1 MRTRRCSVVFVV
13 LVALALLAGAPAAL
27 AFPVIDAG
35 PGLQPLGFMQSSAE
49 NAATNDSYGSSI
61 AYSGGV
67 MVVGAPTREMWSG
80 AAYIT
85 THSGELI
92 LQQTLT
98 AEGVATM
105 NMFGVSV
112 DVSGDTVVISAPG
125 RTVGANEG
133 QGAVFVYGP
142 SGGSWVLQATV
153 TAGDGAAGD
162 FFGTAVALQGDTLVV
177 GTGERDLDGA
187 ENAGTVYVFTRS
199 GGVWT
204 QSAELTAPHPEKDA
218 WFGGAVSLD
227 GDTLGVGA
235 AGENGYDGA
244 AYVFTGSGASWSQQA
259 RMTTPV
265 ATDGEFGGTVAVDG
279 DTLLVGS
286 AFKGSNGAFV
296 FTRTGSAWDAGAE
309 LTAPGVAV
317 KDGFGS
323 SVAVSGD
330 VAVVGAAEQQVG
342 GVDNV
347 GGVYTFTR
355 QSGVWGSPTRIATPN
370 AGDDGLFGAAV
381 DLEDNSL
388 AVGAPGESLAGLPFC
403 GDAYLGVPTVG
414 PSIQKAG
421 GGPGWHRQPVTLTFS
436 ATPSDL
442 GAPVAA
448 TQYWLDGVSH
458 MWTDAP
464 SLDVTAQGVTR
475 VSYRAVDVNGTPG
488 AEGTIA
494 VRIDSE
500 RPRVQASATS
510 IRSGHPTRLA
520 YSISDAVPGC
530 GHARL
535 RLKIL
540 DARGRLVRR
549 ASSLPVTTNA
559 RHTIHVRTGS
569 LAPGTYRVEWRAVDS
584 AGNSQKGVTVTTL
597 RVR

>member
-1 MRTRRCSVVFVV
+1 MRTRRCSAVFVV

-49 NAATNDSYGSSI
+49 NAAMGDGYGWSI
-61 AYSGGV
+61 AHSGGV
-67 MVVGAPTREMWSG
+67 TVVGAPTREMWTG
-80 AAYIT
+80 AAYINS
-85 THSGELI
+85 HSGEL
-92 LQQTLT
+92 LVQQMLT
-98 AEGVATM
+98 VDGAASMDLFGAT
-105 NMFGVSV
+105 V
-112 DVSGDTVVISAPG
+112 DVSGDTVVVSAPG

-133 QGAVFVYGP
+133 QGAVYVYGL

-153 TAGDGAAGD
+153 TASDGAAGD
-162 FFGTAVALQGDTLVV
+162 VFGSAVALQGDTLVV
-177 GTGERDLDGA
+177 GATGRTVDGA
-187 ENAGTVYVFTRS
+187 TDAGVVYVFTRS
-199 GGVWT
+199 AGAWT
-204 QSAELTAPHPEKDA
+204 QRAELPTPHPEKNGT
-218 WFGGAVSLD
+218 FGCAVRLD
-227 GDTLGVGA
+227 GETLAVGA
-235 AGENGYDGA
+235 TGENGYDGA
-244 AYVFTGSGASWSQQA
+244 AYVFTGSGASWSLQA
-259 RMTTPV
+259 SLKAPV
-265 ATDGEFGGTVAVDG
+265 VNDGEFGGALDASG
-279 DTLLVGS
+279 DTLLVS
-286 AFKGSNGAFV
+286 AAFKGSNGVYV
-296 FTRTGSAWDAGAE
+296 FTRTGSTWDSGAE
-309 LTAPGVAV
+309 LTAPGVAA
-317 KDGFGS
+317 KDGFGA

-330 VAVVGAAEQQVG
+330 VAVVGAAEQPVG

-347 GGVYTFTR
+347 GAVYTFTR
-355 QSGVWGSPTRIATPN
+355 QNGVWGSPTRIATPN
-370 AGDDGLFGAAV
+370 AGEDGLFGVSV
-381 DLEDNSL
+381 DLAGNTL

-403 GDAYLGVPTVG
+403 GDAYVGVPTVG
-414 PSIQKAG
+414 PSVQKSG

-442 GAPVAA
+442 GAPVGA

-464 SLDVTAQGVTR
+464 SLQVTAQGVTR

-494 VRIDSE
+494 VRIDSK

-510 IRSGHPTRLA
+510 ILSGHPTRLA
-520 YSISDAVPGC
+520 YSISDTVPGC

-584 AGNSQKGVTVTTL
+584 AGNPQRGVTVTAL